1 VNDVTERQ
9 PVDRRSACPGLFR
22 LAPAL
27 DGGICR
33 VKLSCG
39 RLTADQAEAVAA
51 AAQRFSAADIELT
64 NRANLQIRA
73 VQAKDEEALIAALL
87 AAGLGPQPRAELA
100 ACDLDD
106 AVLLGSD
113 DVRNV
118 MVSPLA
124 GRDPAQ
130 IVDALPLAQ
139 QVLASL
145 QGDRRYHALSPKF
158 AIQIDAGESVAMLN
172 HPHDVWLAVI
182 SADEVAIGLNSC
194 MPVAGDRATPGQDMA
209 LAAAPIAQ
217 AHAVICAVLDLFLD
231 LAHDLPGV
239 SRMKQLPPERS
250 GVAFIDRLQ
259 ARLAFALRR
268 DPGVSAWRRA
278 TVPRGSHIGVIAERD
293 PASVSIG
300 GAPVLGRLHPASLAA
315 IAALA
320 RSQGDGSLLLT
331 PWQSVLLPKVPRA
344 KVPAVLRGLAA
355 AGLQVEAGRPQVQ
368 AIACTG
374 AQGCGS
380 GLAATQADGARLIE
394 LLAARKTAFPVHLTG
409 CSKSC
414 AAMRAEPATLLAT
427 APGIYDL
434 YRRDASAGS
443 RFGRLVARDITIEEA
458 CGLLADAAAEP
469 GAQA

>member
-51 AAQRFSAADIELT
+51 AAQRFSTADIELT

-73 VQAKDEEALIAALL
+73 VQAKDEDALIEALL
-87 AAGLGPQPRAELA
+87 AAGLGPQPRADLA

-106 AVLLGSD
+106 ATLLGSD

-130 IVDALPLAQ
+130 IVDALPLAH

-145 QGDRRYHALSPKF
+145 QGNQRYHALSPKF

-194 MPVAGDRATPGQDMA
+194 MPVADDRATPGQDMA
-209 LAAAPIAQ
+209 LAAAPLAQ
-217 AHAVICAVLDLFLD
+217 AHALICAVLDLFLD
-231 LAHDLPGV
+231 LARDLTGV
-239 SRMKQLPPERS
+239 SRMKQLPPELS
-250 GVAFIDRLQ
+250 GAAFIERLQ
-259 ARLAFALRR
+259 ARLNFALRR
-268 DPGVSAWRRA
+268 DAGVSAWRRA
-278 TVPRGSHIGVIAERD
+278 PVPHGSHIGIIAERD
-293 PASVSIG
+293 PDLVSIG
-300 GAPVLGRLHPASLAA
+300 GAPSLGRMPPQRFAQLGAV
-315 IAALA
+315 A
-320 RSQGDGSLLLT
+320 RHYGDGTLILT
-331 PWQSVLLPKVPRA
+331 PWQSVILPRVDRSKA
-344 KVPAVLRGLAA
+344 EAA
-355 AGLQVEAGRPQVQ
+355 NQSLSDAWLYTDAHYPQTQ
-368 AIACTG
+368 TIACTG
-374 AQGCGS
+374 SQGCAS
-380 GLAATQADGARLIE
+380 GLAATQADGAGIIATLM
-394 LLAARKTAFPVHLTG
+394 AHKAAFPVHLTG

-414 AAMRAEPATLLAT
+414 AAIRAEAATLLAV
-427 APGIYDL
+427 APDRYDL
-434 YRRDASAGS
+434 YRQDLSASS
-443 RFGRLVARDITIEEA
+443 RFGRLVAKNITMWEA
-458 CGLLADAAAEP
+458 SALLAEFAAETD
-469 GAQA
+469 AKQ